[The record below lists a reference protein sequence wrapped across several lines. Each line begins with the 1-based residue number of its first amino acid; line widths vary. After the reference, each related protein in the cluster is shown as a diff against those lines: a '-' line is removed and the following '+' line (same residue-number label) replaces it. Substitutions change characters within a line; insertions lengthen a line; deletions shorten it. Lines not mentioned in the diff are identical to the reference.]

1 MVPERPRRV
10 LRVPVPRGRVER
22 QRAAR
27 RRGQRV
33 QRVRGARQDEVRHCA
48 PVSAA
53 LSNTLRSQQVC
64 ALLPCTEYQASVT
77 PVTGGGVAG
86 AASFAAA
93 ATHTSIPG
101 KPEQL
106 SIYYAGNT
114 LLIYVSHCTRTRTQ
128 ASHCGEQCSN
138 SDIIM

>member
-1 MVPERPRRV
+1 M
-10 LRVPVPRGRVER
+10 
-22 QRAAR
+22 
-27 RRGQRV
+27 
-33 QRVRGARQDEVRHCA
+33 
-48 PVSAA
+48 
-53 LSNTLRSQQVC
+53 C

-114 LLIYVSHCTRTRTQ
+114 LLICVSHCTRTRTTAQ
-128 ASHCGEQCSN
+128 NIGIVVLVANFGTRQ
-138 SDIIM
+138 

>member
-1 MVPERPRRV
+1 M
-10 LRVPVPRGRVER
+10 
-22 QRAAR
+22 
-27 RRGQRV
+27 
-33 QRVRGARQDEVRHCA
+33 
-48 PVSAA
+48 
-53 LSNTLRSQQVC
+53 C

-106 SIYYAGNT
+106 SVYYAGNT
-114 LLIYVSHCTRTRTQ
+114 LLI
-128 ASHCGEQCSN
+128 
-138 SDIIM
+138 

>member
-1 MVPERPRRV
+1 M
-10 LRVPVPRGRVER
+10 
-22 QRAAR
+22 
-27 RRGQRV
+27 
-33 QRVRGARQDEVRHCA
+33 
-48 PVSAA
+48 
-53 LSNTLRSQQVC
+53 C

-114 LLIYVSHCTRTRTQ
+114 TYLCLPLYTYTY
-128 ASHCGEQCSN
+128 
-138 SDIIM
+138 